1 MAFRRIRPREIV
13 YCKANRNN
21 RETKEEP
28 LISGLARSEDLTRNV
43 SIKKPGRVF
52 RGFLWA
58 REQEIVLR
66 FRYAEPVAP
75 NVLRENW
82 CPA

>member
-1 MAFRRIRPREIV
+1 M
-13 YCKANRNN
+13 
-21 RETKEEP
+21 
-28 LISGLARSEDLTRNV
+28 SGLARSEDLTRNV
-43 SIKKPGRVF
+43 SIKKPGSVF

-58 REQEIVLR
+58 KEQEIVLR